1 LDYVVIFNESKLTP
15 NLNKG
20 YGFIVIVWYEKQL
33 LIIKPI
39 TCMKKRKEI
48 SLLGALVIC
57 VVVLVLHKVLNLE
70 DTAR

>member
-1 LDYVVIFNESKLTP
+1 
-15 NLNKG
+15 
-20 YGFIVIVWYEKQL
+20 
-33 LIIKPI
+33 
-39 TCMKKRKEI
+39 MKKRKEI